1 MSTQYPPLGA
11 YPTTR
16 LRRTRADA
24 WNRALVAEH
33 RLTAADLVWALFIRD
48 GDSVREPI
56 TSLPGVERLSV
67 DLAVEAC
74 CEAARA
80 GIPMVALFPVIGAD
94 LKSPDGREALRRD
107 NLIHRCVRAIKAEV
121 PGLGIMCDVAL
132 DPYTVHGHDGVLED
146 GTVLNDESVEILT
159 EMGLALAEAGADV
172 LGPSDMM
179 DGRIGAIREALERD
193 GFPSVRILSYAA
205 KYASAFYGP
214 FRAAIGSQTAL
225 QGDKKTYQMDPAN
238 ANEVLREVA
247 FDLNEGA
254 DMVMVKP
261 GLPYLDIIAKVKQA
275 FGVPTL
281 AYQVSGEYAM
291 LAAAASNGWLDYR
304 KALFETL
311 LAFKRAGADGVLT
324 YAALDVAREIHRQR

>member
-11 YPTTR
+11 HPTTR

-33 RLTAADLVWALFIRD
+33 RLTPSDLVWALFIRE
-48 GDSVREPI
+48 GENVREPV
-56 TSLPGVERLSV
+56 TTLPGVERLSV
-67 DLAVEAC
+67 DLAVDAC
-74 CEAARA
+74 AEAARA
-80 GIPMVALFPVIGAD
+80 GIPMVALFPVVDAD
-94 LKSPDGREALRRD
+94 LKSPDGREAWRRD

-121 PGLGIMCDVAL
+121 SDLGIMCDVAL
-132 DPYTVHGHDGVLED
+132 DPYTSHGHDGLLKD
-146 GTVLNDESVEILT
+146 GVVLNDESVEILT

-179 DGRIGAIREALERD
+179 DGRIGAIRKALERR
-193 GFPSVRILSYAA
+193 GFPSVRVLSYAA
-205 KYASAFYGP
+205 KYASSLYGP
-214 FRAAIGSQTAL
+214 FRAAIGSQATL
-225 QGDKKTYQMDPAN
+225 QGHKKTYQMDPAN
-238 ANEVLREVA
+238 SDEALREVA

-304 KALFETL
+304 QVLLETL

-324 YAALDVAREIHRQR
+324 YAALDAAREIHRQQ